1 VISHPDTFHTLPSLQ
16 RTLTS
21 IGLGPLLESLRV
33 ESAGDGNPEDPQG
46 SGTTTV
52 EIKVDVRKAEDE
64 AVLGLARIKV
74 ALDVLGQYLAVEVKE
89 ALMGSYE

>member
-1 VISHPDTFHTLPSLQ
+1 MPSLQ

-21 IGLGPLLESLRV
+21 IGLGPLLESLRIETV
-33 ESAGDGNPEDPQG
+33 GEGNPEDLQA

-74 ALDVLGQYLAVEVKE
+74 ALDVMGQYLGSEVKE
-89 ALMGSYE
+89 ALMGSY